1 MRGAA
6 FLVVRSCFGEFGP
19 GLSRGM
25 RFLVMFT
32 KILVQLISME
42 LRLLNERKHFENV
55 CVEVVF
61 ELSK

>member
-6 FLVVRSCFGEFGP
+6 FLVVRSCFEEFGP

-25 RFLVMFT
+25 RFLVMST

-42 LRLLNERKHFENV
+42 LMSLNERKHFQNV
-55 CVEVVF
+55 CVEVDV
-61 ELSK
+61 